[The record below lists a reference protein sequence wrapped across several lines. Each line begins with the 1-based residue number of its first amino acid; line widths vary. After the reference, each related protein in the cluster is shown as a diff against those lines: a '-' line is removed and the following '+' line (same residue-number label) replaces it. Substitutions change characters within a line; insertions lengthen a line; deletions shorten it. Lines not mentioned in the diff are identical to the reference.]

1 MAISLINVGQIA
13 NDGTGDDLR
22 EAFIKINQNFEE
34 LDLRDDEQ
42 TTASNL
48 GSVGEGVFAN
58 RVNYDL
64 QFKKIVAGSNITL
77 SSTDESVVVNAL
89 GGLQQLILSSDNG
102 SLILSEGD
110 AFNIYGGNGIETSVL
125 GNTITITNTS
135 SEIVTDT
142 TPQLGGNLDGQ
153 NNNIAN
159 VNNISALTIT
169 GFLNGNMEGDV
180 WGVDIRDV
188 QDRIEQV
195 DDRVDL
201 LNDEIFGFE
210 FGILGQ
216 NITNIIDWITQ
227 TTEVDL
233 GTFISPAAGTVDFGS
248 I

>member
-1 MAISLINVGQIA
+1 MAIQVINIGQVA

-22 EAFIKINQNFEE
+22 EAFIKVNQNFEE

-48 GSVGEGVFAN
+48 GSVGEGIFSQ

-64 QFKKIVAGSNITL
+64 QFKKIVPGSNITL

-89 GGLQQLILSSDNG
+89 GGLQQLVLSTDNG

-110 AFNIYGGNGIETSVL
+110 AFNLYGGDGIETSVL
-125 GNTITITNTS
+125 GNTIRVTNTS

-142 TPQLGGNLDGQ
+142 TPQLGGNLDAQ
-153 NNNIAN
+153 NNDITN
-159 VNNISALTIT
+159 VNNISALTIQ
-169 GFLNGNMEGDV
+169 GFLDGNVEGNV
-180 WGVDIRDV
+180 WGIDIRDV

-216 NITNIIDWITQ
+216 NITNIVDWITQ

-233 GTFISPAAGTVDFGS
+233 GTFVSPSAATVDFGS